1 MQAVTLDDDAFDNWA
16 FNRLESTLGPV
27 HAGAEAAQTTPGRV
41 LPPTQHHELVGMMES
56 AQAIQQMATA
66 VQRMTEQHMRT
77 NTPTSGNAAGTQQKT
92 EVFTIYRLAALMGWC
107 CITEEEHVPPIWGL
121 LLQTKDMEDVRL
133 NIVNAMQ
140 QWAEKMKVELNVG
153 VYFPDKMLKA
163 LVEMRPNAGG
173 GMATLDAAG
182 KALSIMA
189 CMRRTAMEIEE
200 IKVKK
205 GGARHYLR

>member
-1 MQAVTLDDDAFDNWA
+1 
-16 FNRLESTLGPV
+16 
-27 HAGAEAAQTTPGRV
+27 
-41 LPPTQHHELVGMMES
+41 
-56 AQAIQQMATA
+56 
-66 VQRMTEQHMRT
+66 MRT
-77 NTPTSGNAAGTQQKT
+77 DTPTAGSATGTQQKT

-121 LLQTKDMEDVRL
+121 ILQTKDMEDVRL

-173 GMATLDAAG
+173 GMATL
-182 KALSIMA
+182 SIMA
-189 CMRRTAMEIEE
+189 CIRRTAMEIEE

-205 GGARHYLR
+205 RRSKTLPPSEQWGRRSCWKEGKRETHQRLMPI